1 VPIVIALGVGVTA
14 AAKQKKQSSSGP
26 RQGSSSASASA
37 SASSNS
43 DPVEDSSLGLADEE
57 DGSSGGRLLPGKD
70 GGEGV
75 PADGNALSC
84 FGIVTLASLLPVLTV
99 LMLGFW
105 LLATQVVL
113 VWVCCR
119 YECLMILVWAVA
131 GGNYRGRRSGQ
142 GQVRFASSLA
152 APSQQMLTR
161 RAPPSGQC
169 NFNFNPVVPDL
180 ALVRP
185 HRRIPR
191 ANAAGPL
198 HGRGAEVRPRS
209 SLYYLIWLNLPAL

>member
-1 VPIVIALGVGVTA
+1 MPIVIALGVGVTA

-152 APSQQMLTR
+152 APSQQMLTH
-161 RAPPSGQC
+161 RAPPSPASATSNSTPWYQTSPWSDLIGG
-169 NFNFNPVVPDL
+169 FRALTPLVLFMVVVLKYGL
-180 ALVRP
+180 A
-185 HRRIPR
+185 H
-191 ANAAGPL
+191 
-198 HGRGAEVRPRS
+198 H
-209 SLYYLIWLNLPAL
+209 YTT

>member
-1 VPIVIALGVGVTA
+1 MPIVIALGVGVSA
-14 AAKQKKQSSSGP
+14 AAKHKKQPSSGP
-26 RQGSSSASASA
+26 GQGSSSASA

-43 DPVEDSSLGLADEE
+43 DPVEDSSRLGGGLADEG

-152 APSQQMLTR
+152 APSQQTLTH
-161 RAPPSGQC
+161 RAPPSPASATSTSTPWYQTS
-169 NFNFNPVVPDL
+169 PWSDVVGGLRAL
-180 ALVRP
+180 APLVLFMVVVLKYGLA
-185 HRRIPR
+185 H
-191 ANAAGPL
+191 
-198 HGRGAEVRPRS
+198 H
-209 SLYYLIWLNLPAL
+209 YTT

>member
-26 RQGSSSASASA
+26 GQGSSSASASA

-57 DGSSGGRLLPGKD
+57 DGSSGGRLLPGGQQPDSKD

-99 LMLGFW
+99 LMLGLW
-105 LLATQVVL
+105 LLATQVVF
-113 VWVCCR
+113 VWVCC
-119 YECLMILVWAVA
+119 
-131 GGNYRGRRSGQ
+131 
-142 GQVRFASSLA
+142 
-152 APSQQMLTR
+152 
-161 RAPPSGQC
+161 
-169 NFNFNPVVPDL
+169 
-180 ALVRP
+180 
-185 HRRIPR
+185 
-191 ANAAGPL
+191 
-198 HGRGAEVRPRS
+198 
-209 SLYYLIWLNLPAL
+209 